1 MDHRAFAIANLLV
14 ENDPGAP
21 VLEFAL
27 AGPTVRFTTNTCFAI
42 TGGDFRADAGRRTRA
57 HVRGR
62 HGAARL
68 HPALQA
74 SRTGCYGYLAI
85 AGNSVRVPEVMGSRS
100 TNLKCEF
107 GGWKGRTLIV
117 GDYLPFSTKSVDF
130 LPNLGSHR
138 IDGDNEFYGFDRDEI
153 TVRVV
158 PGPQQDMFTDKG
170 LATFYGQAYTTTT
183 KCDRMGYRLDGPE
196 IETKH
201 GSDIIS
207 DGVAFGAVQVPSHG
221 RPIIMLAD
229 RQTTGGYAKI
239 GTIASVDIPKLVQRP
254 PGGKI
259 RFESIGVQEAQALLR
274 EEAHLFE
281 MLALKVRRP
290 SADGISP
297 RRTARRLTPILEE
310 QARKSQADMLW
321 IDRADRSQR
330 VATATPGN
338 RPAKETTARRNRHH
352 RTRNDVDEE
361 EVGRGSPKPAVTEP
375 RHKRRRTAMDTKAIE
390 ELIAIMDKAELTALR
405 VDDGETKIELER
417 NHGPLSST
425 ALPLMADRVSALL
438 AGKTESHEAAA
449 VEDADE
455 SSILVRSPMVGMFY
469 ISPSPDEDP
478 FVKVGQEVL
487 SGQTLAIVEA
497 MKMMNEITTP
507 APGIVVEVLA
517 ANGTQVEYDQPLF
530 RVATAAGETH

>member
-14 ENDPGAP
+14 ENDPDAP

-42 TGGDFRADAGRRTRA
+42 TGGDFAPTLDGEPVPMYAAVMVRRGSILRFK
-57 HVRGR
+57 
-62 HGAARL
+62 
-68 HPALQA
+68 A

-330 VATATPGN
+330 VGN
-338 RPAKETTARRNRHH
+338 RNALGTVPPKKQPPDATDTT
-352 RTRNDVDEE
+352 
-361 EVGRGSPKPAVTEP
+361 
-375 RHKRRRTAMDTKAIE
+375 
-390 ELIAIMDKAELTALR
+390 
-405 VDDGETKIELER
+405 ER
-417 NHGPLSST
+417 
-425 ALPLMADRVSALL
+425 A
-438 AGKTESHEAAA
+438 
-449 VEDADE
+449 
-455 SSILVRSPMVGMFY
+455 
-469 ISPSPDEDP
+469 
-478 FVKVGQEVL
+478 
-487 SGQTLAIVEA
+487 
-497 MKMMNEITTP
+497 TT
-507 APGIVVEVLA
+507 
-517 ANGTQVEYDQPLF
+517 
-530 RVATAAGETH
+530 